1 MQKHHTLYLAYGSN
15 LNVSQMSSRCPD
27 AIPMGGF
34 YLPDYKLVFRG
45 VADIEYE
52 KGNAV
57 PVGMWHLT
65 DRCIES
71 LDHYEGVDNGLY
83 DRIYIGMEY
92 YSEDKPFMTYQ
103 MNYDSIRSPSS
114 FYYHT
119 IDEGY
124 RDFGLS
130 LSFLEKARDYATNNE
145 TVMQNYVPDKLGDRK
160 GKWWYPKT
168 S

>member
-1 MQKHHTLYLAYGSN
+1 
-15 LNVSQMSSRCPD
+15 
-27 AIPMGGF
+27 
-34 YLPDYKLVFRG
+34 
-45 VADIEYE
+45 
-52 KGNAV
+52 
-57 PVGMWHLT
+57 
-65 DRCIES
+65 
-71 LDHYEGVDNGLY
+71 
-83 DRIYIGMEY
+83 
-92 YSEDKPFMTYQ
+92 MTYQ
-103 MNYDSIRSPSS
+103 MNYDSIRRPSS